1 MWKKET
7 GLEWLSREEE
17 ELVVKVPTDTGKDIC
32 MPSATVDKC
41 LNSEYT
47 VEIAGW
53 GASQS
58 GQPAYPS
65 PPCQIKLV
73 LVLHRYK
80 VHHR

>member
-41 LNSEYT
+41 LNTLKRRNSGVGGVSEWT
-47 VEIAGW
+47 ARLLFSTLPNQTGVGSA
-53 GASQS
+53 
-58 GQPAYPS
+58 
-65 PPCQIKLV
+65 
-73 LVLHRYK
+73 
-80 VHHR
+80 